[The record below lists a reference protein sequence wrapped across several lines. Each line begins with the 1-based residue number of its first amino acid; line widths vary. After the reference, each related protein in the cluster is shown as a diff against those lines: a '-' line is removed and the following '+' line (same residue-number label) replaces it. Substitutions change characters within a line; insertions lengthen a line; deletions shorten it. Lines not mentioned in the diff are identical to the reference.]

1 MTATNAPPLRLEL
14 GTDGGALGLAGS
26 IPGLDALVDRY
37 GPEALVI
44 NVILAERAAAAAR
57 ENRDVARRL
66 HLAEFAEA
74 LAAGW
79 VLS

>member
-1 MTATNAPPLRLEL
+1 MSAAVHVANARRYENAARTLHDMLRVSLTL
-14 GTDGGALGLAGS
+14 G
-26 IPGLDALVDRY
+26 
-37 GPEALVI
+37 
-44 NVILAERAAAAAR
+44 NQRAAAAAR

>member
-1 MTATNAPPLRLEL
+1 VSAAVHVANARRYEN
-14 GTDGGALGLAGS
+14 AARS
-26 IPGLDALVDRY
+26 LDEML
-37 GPEALVI
+37 
-44 NVILAERAAAAAR
+44 RAAVLLGNQRAARLAR
-57 ENRDVARRL
+57 ENRDTARKL